1 MMTILFPS
9 ARRAARFSRTLALTA
24 GISTLLLAGCSN
36 FFLGKENLAEA
47 VDLPSNPAAVSFAR
61 QWRQTVGD
69 GTDGKALG
77 LRPLA
82 LKRQIFAV
90 SNDGELMAFT
100 ADGNKNWAR
109 QTGHPIAAGVGG
121 DGRVV
126 VVGSENGLLMAYAAD
141 NGKPLWT
148 YQLSSEIMAAP
159 TVVNGLVVARAIDGQ
174 VTALDA
180 RNGAVVWT
188 QYIGVADLSIRGNAR
203 ALFFDD
209 LLLFTNAKGR
219 LKLLSAA
226 DGRPV
231 FDAPVVR
238 GRGMTAVERI
248 ADLLATPTIRQNK
261 LFVSAYRHKT
271 LAIDLENGG
280 LLWESDLSTAL
291 DLFAD
296 KQLLYLVD
304 KNSVIHAL
312 DLGNGKAVWQ
322 SKVAQGRRLSPL
334 SGDGKR
340 VFGIDNEGNMLVLD
354 ARNGELLGYQRI
366 GGGRTYVA
374 PQWLE
379 NGWLTF
385 TSEGDLVLT
394 EIRP

>member
-1 MMTILFPS
+1 MTILFPA
-9 ARRAARFSRTLALTA
+9 ARRAARFSRTLAIVA
-24 GISTLLLAGCSN
+24 GVSTLLLAGCSN

-180 RNGAVVWT
+180 RNGSLVWK

-203 ALFFDD
+203 ALFFD
-209 LLLFTNAKGR
+209 
-219 LKLLSAA
+219 
-226 DGRPV
+226 
-231 FDAPVVR
+231 
-238 GRGMTAVERI
+238 
-248 ADLLATPTIRQNK
+248 
-261 LFVSAYRHKT
+261 
-271 LAIDLENGG
+271 
-280 LLWESDLSTAL
+280 
-291 DLFAD
+291 
-296 KQLLYLVD
+296 
-304 KNSVIHAL
+304 
-312 DLGNGKAVWQ
+312 
-322 SKVAQGRRLSPL
+322 
-334 SGDGKR
+334 
-340 VFGIDNEGNMLVLD
+340 
-354 ARNGELLGYQRI
+354 
-366 GGGRTYVA
+366 
-374 PQWLE
+374 
-379 NGWLTF
+379 
-385 TSEGDLVLT
+385 
-394 EIRP
+394 